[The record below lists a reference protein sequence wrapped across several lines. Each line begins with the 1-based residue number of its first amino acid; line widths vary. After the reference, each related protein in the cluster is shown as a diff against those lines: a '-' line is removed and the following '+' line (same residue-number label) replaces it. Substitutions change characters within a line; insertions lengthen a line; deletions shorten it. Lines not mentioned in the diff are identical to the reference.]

1 MNILLHTLITGKVGK
16 SVTERDAG
24 HSTNVDCSYSKDMK
38 LDLTYIL
45 DIDQH

>member
-24 HSTNVDCSYSKDMK
+24 HSTNVDCSYSNGMR
-38 LDLTYIL
+38 LDHTYIL
-45 DIDQH
+45 DSDQH